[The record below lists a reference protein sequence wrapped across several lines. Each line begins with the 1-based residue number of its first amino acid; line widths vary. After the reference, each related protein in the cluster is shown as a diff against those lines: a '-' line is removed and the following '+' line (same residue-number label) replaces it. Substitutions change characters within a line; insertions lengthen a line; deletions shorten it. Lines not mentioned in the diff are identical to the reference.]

1 MKVNTEG
8 FGGRGLNKG
17 ASVETNDKT
26 KPKVTLT
33 IVGSVES
40 FAKIEPR
47 RVSLSGSTEQE
58 LKSKVTIV
66 PEQKYAFKILSAKA
80 EKGEDILVKLEESK
94 DGNGVKYAVNIDNT
108 RKTAGRYVDKVI
120 VKTDSVMRPEIQI
133 DVYGNLFDPPKNK
146 TP

>member
-8 FGGRGLNKG
+8 FGGRGLSK
-17 ASVETNDKT
+17 ATSVETNDKA
-26 KPKVTLT
+26 KPKLTL
-33 IVGSVES
+33 IISGSVES

-66 PEQKYAFKILSAKA
+66 PEQKYAFKVLDAKA
-80 EKGEDILVKLEESK
+80 EKGENIRVKLEESK
-94 DGNGVKYAVNIDNT
+94 EGGAVKYAINIDNT
-108 RKTAGRYVDKVI
+108 RTTVGRYVDKVI

-133 DVYGNLFDPPKNK
+133 DVYGNLFDSPKTK